1 MGHLCHVWGL
11 SHLWAASEGQGAGVV
26 CATVSGGMNPA
37 TTAAW
42 FPVGMGAALAGRLEL
57 HAPPFL
63 LLLGSLGLRAQLPQ
77 PGDGITG
84 TTSPVPPFPPPLCV
98 PAPIPLQIH
107 RRVDLSG
114 VLVF

>member
-1 MGHLCHVWGL
+1 MG
-11 SHLWAASEGQGAGVV
+11 
-26 CATVSGGMNPA
+26 ATASGGMDPA

-42 FPVGMGAALAGRLEL
+42 FPVAMGAALAWRLES

-63 LLLGSLGLRAQLPQ
+63 LLLGSLGLRAQPPQ

-98 PAPIPLQIH
+98 PAPIPLQIYG
-107 RRVDLSG
+107 RVDPSG